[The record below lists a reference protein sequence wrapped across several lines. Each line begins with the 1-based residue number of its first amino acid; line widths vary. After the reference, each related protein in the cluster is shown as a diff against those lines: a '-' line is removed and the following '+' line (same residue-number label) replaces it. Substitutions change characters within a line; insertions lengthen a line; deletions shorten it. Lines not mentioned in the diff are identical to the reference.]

1 MGRRLPLK
9 REEIKYVHAP
19 QSIYQVGQHNRTT
32 GHGPIGNRAEATDL
46 HIEAMQNKPIDNPK
60 LAAVARIKPGALIF
74 KFVLMWFCAILV
86 LVPVSLA
93 SDINWAKS
101 LLERELSSALMR
113 DVKLGKLKWSL
124 GLNGLAVETS
134 TLKVTELSGAPFFY
148 ARRSEMCISPLAL
161 LHRQLVINHLLAEG
175 STLQLI
181 KLAPGQWNFEDLLRP
196 GPEIKL
202 IQLSGA
208 KVLLKDLSKGDKNR
222 SMLASNLELKFNWP
236 RPGKKAPIFLSFD
249 YPTKNYTSKITFE
262 SFGTGMLSKWQENNY
277 SFTVGGKKV
286 SPADVDRC
294 LDLICDV
301 QSSLTAPVSPTAKK
315 SASTQAPVAGDTA
328 DNVRTAKTVTATKTT
343 AAAARKSSQR
353 TEASKARTT
362 GGTSAATTTSTVKAE
377 LNQIASAIG
386 TKARPVVESFDGL
399 FNFNVE
405 GAGVFNNGLKAH
417 VTADIEGLSLSN
429 PVFGHVNAGDTKGSV
444 EVNLT
449 RDKLTWKNMSAKLKG
464 VEFRS
469 TGELKEWETWQ
480 SGTSKLNADITAEM
494 ADIKALTGLVTP
506 TTSATPVPGVVSK
519 RPQDFLG
526 SINPTKLSGKADLEI
541 KIEGTPRDTRL
552 LTKIKTNDLV
562 VKDVLSD
569 ACNQF
574 PLLGIVGITQDTK
587 IKGDIRV
594 VNDEKIE
601 IVDGELRSPCA
612 VVKATGWIDVPTGR
626 SKIDVVA
633 DKVSLKQTGIAI
645 GTSDVAFKTV
655 QGTFK
660 LPGRTSLVMDGT
672 ASAKAT
678 ILTEGGNQFL
688 TARINLDNAGL
699 YLKDRSLRLS
709 GVSGD
714 MDINCRNGSGSINFE
729 KIHGRIGDGN
739 FEMHGKALLSAAP
752 TVDLQFHANSFEL
765 KHLSDLLNILQVKA
779 PVLTEQQLYGKV
791 KDVVLRATGSSSKPN
806 IYFSAVP
813 EDEYYQPPGL
823 DKPLRAT
830 AGLMVYEN
838 DTLELKD
845 VALVSR
851 GNTMVTSL
859 TIDQV
864 STRSILRRVKAK
876 SQGIELSDVHYYL
889 SSAAMPGPLRK
900 AYLDILGEYHLSD
913 PHGKVYGDILCL
925 FGENNDIRLD
935 GILGCFKAGATVMS
949 FPVEGL
955 EGIFAASGEDLL
967 LQDLSGFVRS
977 SKFSADGYIKNYRT
991 KKPTWHTDVTATVA
1005 PREMTELIPALSP
1018 ELKASQMKIDCSQPL
1033 SLRTKIQGTFGS
1045 NKLQF
1050 SLIANKDDEMRVTG
1064 PFGHLYQPADT
1075 PLTLDGLVMV
1085 DPKKIVLGDTHL
1097 LLGDALI
1104 NAKGTINW
1112 EDQEPDE
1119 HGEMPPKGVPGVN
1132 LTFSIPQ
1139 AANIGT
1145 IVSLLDPQ
1153 ASKGISG
1160 LMHGSLSVAGKL
1172 DNLDP
1177 EGKMML
1183 TKVNIPSLHVSN
1195 LNGCIDGS
1203 GKQSDSDALAS
1214 QLLSIKDSDD
1224 QVEFASARTELL
1236 EGRQFISGSPELGSQ
1251 TSRERQNGVKG
1262 EVILGN
1268 LILDSVTLRQLT
1280 VKDVKARLSVKVP
1293 SGKSP
1298 SPRIEVENGE
1308 CKLANGSLHFD
1319 GWMDFSRGG
1328 TAAVKAIID
1337 GASASILTDKLMG
1350 QPGQIT
1356 GVTHALLDLKT
1367 HGGQY
1372 EQLINNVEGHVSILV
1387 KDGNLSKFGQFQ
1399 NKVTQYNLLTQGIF
1413 GFNFN
1418 NLLQSVWPVKS
1429 GKFDSFTNE
1438 FRIKDGVLSVEEL
1451 RYQANDMRIWG
1462 SGSANLQNNKV
1473 SLEVAGRVPR
1483 VTSSVIGG
1491 PMGSVS
1497 KNVTL
1502 QKFMKIVT
1510 MGKLESLPS
1519 LPVLGDIAADKPRTF
1534 TFSVSAPIDDP
1545 KLMAKSIEK
1554 SFKWLP
1560 NKPAATAHPVP
1571 GLY

>member
-1 MGRRLPLK
+1 
-9 REEIKYVHAP
+9 
-19 QSIYQVGQHNRTT
+19 
-32 GHGPIGNRAEATDL
+32 
-46 HIEAMQNKPIDNPK
+46 MQNNSTDNSK
-60 LAAVARIKPGALIF
+60 LMARIKPGTLIF

-93 SDINWAKS
+93 SDVNWARPIM
-101 LLERELSSALMR
+101 ERELGAALMR

-134 TLKVTELSGAPFFY
+134 SLKVTELSGSPFFD
-148 ARRSEMCISPLAL
+148 AGRSEMCISPLAL
-161 LHRQLVINHLLAEG
+161 LHRQFVINHLLAEG
-175 STLQLI
+175 STLQLV
-181 KLAPGQWNFEDLLRP
+181 KLAPGKWNFEDFLRP

-202 IQLSGA
+202 IELSGA
-208 KVLLKDLSKGDKNR
+208 KVLLKDQSKGDRNR
-222 SMLASNLELKFNWP
+222 SMGVSNLELKFNWP

-249 YPTKNYTSKITFE
+249 YPTKDYTSRITLE
-262 SFGTGMLSKWQENNY
+262 SFGTGALSKWQENNY
-277 SFTVGGKKV
+277 SFSVAGKKV

-294 LDLICDV
+294 LDLVCEV
-301 QSSLTAPVSPTAKK
+301 QSSLAAPSVPGENVNASSNQVPLKSEKQLGMMVKDGAKLTEGTVNSAGAKRSTAGSIKG
-315 SASTQAPVAGDTA
+315 Q
-328 DNVRTAKTVTATKTT
+328 TVPAVNTKTHQLV
-343 AAAARKSSQR
+343 ARGR
-353 TEASKARTT
+353 T
-362 GGTSAATTTSTVKAE
+362 
-377 LNQIASAIG
+377 
-386 TKARPVVESFDGL
+386 RPVVERFDGL
-399 FNFNVE
+399 FNFKLE
-405 GAGVFNNGLKAH
+405 GEGVFKDGLKAQ

-429 PVFGHVNAGDTKGSV
+429 PVFGRVNAGDTKGSAD
-444 EVNLT
+444 VNLT
-449 RDKLTWKNMSAKLKG
+449 REKLTWKNLSAKLQG
-464 VEFRS
+464 IEFRS
-469 TGELKEWETWQ
+469 TGELREWESWQ
-480 SGTSKLNADITAEM
+480 SGTSKLNADVVAKM
-494 ADIKALTGLVTP
+494 ADIKALSGLVTP
-506 TTSATPVPGVVSK
+506 TTPPTPAPTFASR
-519 RPQDFLG
+519 RPQDFF
-526 SINPTKLSGKADLEI
+526 SSFNSTKLSGKADLEI

-552 LTKIKTNDLV
+552 LTKLKTNDLV

-569 ACNQF
+569 ACKQF
-574 PLLGIVGITQDTK
+574 PMLCIVGITQDSK
-587 IKGDIRV
+587 IKGDIRL
-594 VNDEKIE
+594 VNDERIE

-612 VVKATGWIDVPTGR
+612 VVKATGWIDVVTGR
-626 SKIDVVA
+626 SKIDVTA

-645 GTSDVAFKTV
+645 GSSDVAFKTV

-660 LPGRTSLVMDGT
+660 LPGRTSLGMDGT

-678 ILTEGGNQFL
+678 IVTEGGNQFL
-688 TARINLDNAGL
+688 TARVNLDNAGL
-699 YLKDRSLRLS
+699 YLKDRALKLS
-709 GVSGD
+709 GVSGN
-714 MDINCRNGSGSINFE
+714 MDINFRNGSGSINFE
-729 KIHGRIGDGN
+729 KIHGRIGSGN
-739 FEMHGKALLSAAP
+739 FEMHGKALLAAAP

-765 KHLSDLLNILQVKA
+765 KHLSDLLNMLQVKA

-791 KDVVLRATGSSSKPN
+791 RDVVLRATGSSRKPN

-830 AGLMVYEN
+830 SGLIVYEN

-851 GNTMVTSL
+851 GNTLITSL

-864 STRSILRRVKAK
+864 STKSILRRVKAK
-876 SQGIELSDVHYYL
+876 TQGIDVADVHYYL
-889 SSAAMPGPLRK
+889 SSAAMPAPLRK
-900 AYLDILGEYHLSD
+900 DYLSFLGEYRISD

-925 FGENNDIRLD
+925 FGEKNDIRLD
-935 GILGCFKAGATVMS
+935 GILGCFKAGATVMK

-955 EGIFAASGEDLL
+955 EGIFAAAGEDLL
-967 LQDLSGFVRS
+967 LQDLSGFVRT
-977 SKFSADGYIKNYRT
+977 SKFAADGYIKDYRT
-991 KKPTWHTDVTATVA
+991 KKPIWHTDVTATVA
-1005 PREMTELIPALSP
+1005 PREMNELIPALSP
-1018 ELKASQMKIDCSQPL
+1018 ELKASQMTIDCSRPL

-1064 PFGHLYQPADT
+1064 PFGHLYQPAGV
-1075 PLTLDGLVMV
+1075 PLTLDGLVVV

-1097 LLGDALI
+1097 LLGEALI

-1112 EDQEPDE
+1112 EDQEPNE
-1119 HGEMPPKGVPGVN
+1119 EGIMPPKGVPSVN
-1132 LTFSIPQ
+1132 LSFSIPQ
-1139 AANIGT
+1139 PASIGT
-1145 IVSLLDPQ
+1145 VVSLLDPQ

-1160 LMHGSLSVAGKL
+1160 MIHGSLSVAGKL

-1183 TKVNIPSLHVSN
+1183 AKVNIPSLHVSN

-1203 GKQSDSDALAS
+1203 GKQTEAELFASKLPAL
-1214 QLLSIKDSDD
+1214 KDDD
-1224 QVEFASARTELL
+1224 QVEVASVRPEFL
-1236 EGRQFISGSPELGSQ
+1236 EGRQFVSSDPEDGA
-1251 TSRERQNGVKG
+1251 NGADRVKG

-1268 LILDSVTLRQLT
+1268 LILDTITLRQLT
-1280 VKDVKARLSVKVP
+1280 VNDVKARLSIKVP
-1293 SGKSP
+1293 AGKSP

-1350 QPGQIT
+1350 QPGQIS

-1367 HGGQY
+1367 HGGRY
-1372 EQLINNVEGHVSILV
+1372 EQLLNNVEGHVSILV
-1387 KDGNLSKFGQFQ
+1387 KDGNLNKFGQFQ

-1429 GKFDSFTNE
+1429 GRFDSLTNE
-1438 FRIKDGVLSVEEL
+1438 FRIKDGVLNVEEL
-1451 RYQANDMRIWG
+1451 RYQASDMRIWG
-1462 SGSANLQNNKV
+1462 TGSANLQNNKV

-1483 VTSSVIGG
+1483 VASSMLGG
-1491 PMGSVS
+1491 PMGSAS

-1502 QKFMKIVT
+1502 QKFMKIMT